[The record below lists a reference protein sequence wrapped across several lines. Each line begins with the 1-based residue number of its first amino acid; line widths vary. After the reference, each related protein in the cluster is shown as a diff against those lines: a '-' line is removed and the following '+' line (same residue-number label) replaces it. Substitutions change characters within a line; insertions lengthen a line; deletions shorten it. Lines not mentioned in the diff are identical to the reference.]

1 MKGKEL
7 LDANPKAASLIHD
20 FYLNAMLNALDD
32 QSLPDNFKEF
42 TREKGLPIENIA
54 AMIDAN
60 PRQLFDVFDEH
71 KIIIVIDF
79 MPDLGLYGQ
88 FTAIVNGEMSGTSH
102 SNRKDAD
109 KDAVEMGIEMLESKL
124 TDLVNDKENS

>member
-42 TREKGLPIENIA
+42 TREKGLPMENIA

-71 KIIIVIDF
+71 KIFIEILRDNRTGHFQTV
-79 MPDLGLYGQ
+79 
-88 FTAIVNGEMSGTSH
+88 VNEEFGNAYSI
-102 SNRKDAD
+102 RKDAE
-109 KDAVEMGIEMLESKL
+109 KQAVEEAINQLESKL
-124 TDLVNDKENS
+124 TDLVNDKKNS